1 MKRIEITTYV
11 NNTLQE
17 VDDILKRQGFKVIR
31 KSKIKDIYK
40 TLKYNELNKNNILNI
55 LSESVLIRYL
65 KVNDKDE
72 YKKLTYKNKIYDN
85 DIVISEEKINVTIDD
100 INKMNKLLEL
110 IGLKTIANVN
120 YDVIV
125 YSNDDI
131 EFCFQS
137 VENLGLLLE
146 YENKNDY
153 DGYTNEEILSE
164 KFKMLKEIQKYGLNI
179 SNDIDVKKAFEL
191 IKHKFLSIDKEKI

>member
-1 MKRIEITTYV
+1 MKQIEITTYV

>member
-1 MKRIEITTYV
+1 MKQIEITTYV

-100 INKMNKLLEL
+100 INK
-110 IGLKTIANVN
+110 T
-120 YDVIV
+120 D
-125 YSNDDI
+125 
-131 EFCFQS
+131 
-137 VENLGLLLE
+137 
-146 YENKNDY
+146 KN
-153 DGYTNEEILSE
+153 
-164 KFKMLKEIQKYGLNI
+164 
-179 SNDIDVKKAFEL
+179 
-191 IKHKFLSIDKEKI
+191 

>member
-1 MKRIEITTYV
+1 MKQIEITTYV

-110 IGLKTIANVN
+110 IGLKTIVNVN

-125 YSNDDI
+125 YSNADI

-137 VENLGLLLE
+137 VGNLGLLLE

-164 KFKMLKEIQKYGLNI
+164 KYKMLKEIQKYGLNI

>member
-1 MKRIEITTYV
+1 MKQIEITTYV

-110 IGLKTIANVN
+110 IGLKTIVNVN

-137 VENLGLLLE
+137 VGNLGLLLE

-164 KFKMLKEIQKYGLNI
+164 KYKMLKEIQKYGLNI
-179 SNDIDVKKAFEL
+179 SNDIDVKKTFEL

>member
-1 MKRIEITTYV
+1 MKQIEITTYV

-85 DIVISEEKINVTIDD
+85 DIFISEEKINVTIDD

-110 IGLKTIANVN
+110 IGLKTIVNVN

-164 KFKMLKEIQKYGLNI
+164 KYKMLKEIQKYGLNI

>member
-1 MKRIEITTYV
+1 MKQIEITTYV

-85 DIVISEEKINVTIDD
+85 DIFISEEKINVTIDD

-110 IGLKTIANVN
+110 IGLKTIVNVN

-164 KFKMLKEIQKYGLNI
+164 KYKMLKEIQKYGLNI

-191 IKHKFLSIDKEKI
+191 IKHKFLSIDKGKI

>member
-1 MKRIEITTYV
+1 MKQIEITTYV

-17 VDDILKRQGFKVIR
+17 VDDILKKQGFKIIR
-31 KSKIKDIYK
+31 KSRIEDIYK
-40 TLKYNELNKNNILNI
+40 TLKYNELNKDNILDI
-55 LSESVLIRYL
+55 LSKSILIRYL
-65 KVNDKDE
+65 KVNGIDE

-85 DIVISEEKINVTIDD
+85 NMVISEEKINVTIDD

-110 IGLKTIANVN
+110 IGLKTIVNVN
-120 YDVIV
+120 YDVVV

-131 EFCFQS
+131 ELCFQN

-153 DGYTNEEILSE
+153 EGYTNEEILNE
-164 KFKMLKEIQKYGLNI
+164 KYKMLSEIKKYGLNI

-191 IKHKFLSIDKEKI
+191 IRHQLLSIDKEKI

>member
-1 MKRIEITTYV
+1 
-11 NNTLQE
+11 
-17 VDDILKRQGFKVIR
+17 
-31 KSKIKDIYK
+31 
-40 TLKYNELNKNNILNI
+40 
-55 LSESVLIRYL
+55 
-65 KVNDKDE
+65 
-72 YKKLTYKNKIYDN
+72 
-85 DIVISEEKINVTIDD
+85 
-100 INKMNKLLEL
+100 MNKLLEL

-153 DGYTNEEILSE
+153 DGNT
-164 KFKMLKEIQKYGLNI
+164 
-179 SNDIDVKKAFEL
+179 
-191 IKHKFLSIDKEKI
+191 

>member
-1 MKRIEITTYV
+1 MKQIEITTYV

-110 IGLKTIANVN
+110 IGLKTIVNVN

-137 VENLGLLLE
+137 VGNLGLLLE

-164 KFKMLKEIQKYGLNI
+164 KFKMLKEIQ
-179 SNDIDVKKAFEL
+179 SMV
-191 IKHKFLSIDKEKI
+191 

>member
-1 MKRIEITTYV
+1 MKQIEITTYV

-131 EFCFQS
+131 GFCFQS

>member
-1 MKRIEITTYV
+1 MKQIEITTYV

-110 IGLKTIANVN
+110 IGLKTIVNVN

-137 VENLGLLLE
+137 VGNLGLLLE

>member
-1 MKRIEITTYV
+1 MKQIEITTYV

-100 INKMNKLLEL
+100 INKMNKLL
-110 IGLKTIANVN
+110 
-120 YDVIV
+120 
-125 YSNDDI
+125 
-131 EFCFQS
+131 
-137 VENLGLLLE
+137 
-146 YENKNDY
+146 
-153 DGYTNEEILSE
+153 
-164 KFKMLKEIQKYGLNI
+164 
-179 SNDIDVKKAFEL
+179 
-191 IKHKFLSIDKEKI
+191 

>member
-1 MKRIEITTYV
+1 
-11 NNTLQE
+11 
-17 VDDILKRQGFKVIR
+17 
-31 KSKIKDIYK
+31 
-40 TLKYNELNKNNILNI
+40 
-55 LSESVLIRYL
+55 
-65 KVNDKDE
+65 
-72 YKKLTYKNKIYDN
+72 
-85 DIVISEEKINVTIDD
+85 
-100 INKMNKLLEL
+100 MNKLLEL

>member
-1 MKRIEITTYV
+1 MKQIEITTHV

-17 VDDILKRQGFKVIR
+17 VDDILKKQGFKIIR
-31 KSKIKDIYK
+31 KSRIEDIYK
-40 TLKYNELNKNNILNI
+40 TLKYNELNKDNILDI
-55 LSESVLIRYL
+55 LSKSVLIRYL
-65 KVNDKDE
+65 KVNGTDE

-85 DIVISEEKINVTIDD
+85 NMVISEEKINVTIDD

-110 IGLKTIANVN
+110 IGLKTIVNVN
-120 YDVIV
+120 YDVVV

-131 EFCFQS
+131 ELCFQD

-153 DGYTNEEILSE
+153 DGYTNEEILNEKYNMLSE
-164 KFKMLKEIQKYGLNI
+164 IKKYGLNI

-191 IKHKFLSIDKEKI
+191 INHKILSIDKEKI

>member
-1 MKRIEITTYV
+1 MKQIEITTYV

-40 TLKYNELNKNNILNI
+40 TLKYNELNNNNILNI

-72 YKKLTYKNKIYDN
+72 YKKLTYKNKIYEN

-110 IGLKTIANVN
+110 IGLKTIVNVN

-137 VENLGLLLE
+137 VGNLGLLLE

-191 IKHKFLSIDKEKI
+191 IKHNFLSIDKEKI

>member
-1 MKRIEITTYV
+1 MKQIEITTYV

-65 KVNDKDE
+65 KVNNKDE

-110 IGLKTIANVN
+110 IGLKTIVNVN

-137 VENLGLLLE
+137 VGNLGLLLE

-191 IKHKFLSIDKEKI
+191 IKHNFLSIDEEKI

>member
-1 MKRIEITTYV
+1 MKQIEITTYV

-110 IGLKTIANVN
+110 IGLKTIVNVN

-137 VENLGLLLE
+137 VGNLGLLLE

-164 KFKMLKEIQKYGLNI
+164 KYKMLKEIQKYGLNI

>member
-1 MKRIEITTYV
+1 MKQIEITTYV

-110 IGLKTIANVN
+110 IGLKTIVNVN

-137 VENLGLLLE
+137 VGNLGLLLE
-146 YENKNDY
+146 YEKKNDY

-191 IKHKFLSIDKEKI
+191 IKHNFLSIDKEKI

>member
-1 MKRIEITTYV
+1 MKQIEITTYV

-85 DIVISEEKINVTIDD
+85 DIVISKEKINVTIDD

>member
-1 MKRIEITTYV
+1 MKQIEITTYV

-110 IGLKTIANVN
+110 IGLKTIVNVN

-164 KFKMLKEIQKYGLNI
+164 KYKMLKEIQKYGLNI

>member
-1 MKRIEITTYV
+1 MKQIEITTYV

-110 IGLKTIANVN
+110 IGLKTIVNVN

-125 YSNDDI
+125 YSNADI

-137 VENLGLLLE
+137 VGNLGLLLE

-164 KFKMLKEIQKYGLNI
+164 KYKMLKEIQKYGLNI
-179 SNDIDVKKAFEL
+179 SNDVDVKKAFEL

>member
-1 MKRIEITTYV
+1 MKQIEITTYV

-110 IGLKTIANVN
+110 IGLKTIVNVN

-137 VENLGLLLE
+137 VGNLGLLLE

-164 KFKMLKEIQKYGLNI
+164 KYKMLKEIQKYGLNI

-191 IKHKFLSIDKEKI
+191 IKHNFLSIDKEKI

>member
-1 MKRIEITTYV
+1 MKQIEITTYV

-85 DIVISEEKINVTIDD
+85 DMVISEEKINVSIDD

-110 IGLKTIANVN
+110 IGLKTIVNVN

>member
-1 MKRIEITTYV
+1 MKQIEITTYV

-85 DIVISEEKINVTIDD
+85 DIFISEEKINVTIDD

-110 IGLKTIANVN
+110 IGLKTIVNVN

-137 VENLGLLLE
+137 VENLGFLLE

-164 KFKMLKEIQKYGLNI
+164 KYKMLKEIQKYGLNI

>member
-1 MKRIEITTYV
+1 MKQIEITTYV

-110 IGLKTIANVN
+110 IGLKTIVNVN

-137 VENLGLLLE
+137 VGNLGLLLE

-191 IKHKFLSIDKEKI
+191 IKHNFLSIDKEKI

>member
-1 MKRIEITTYV
+1 MKQIEITTYV

-72 YKKLTYKNKIYDN
+72 YKKLTYKNKIYEN

-110 IGLKTIANVN
+110 IGLKTIVNVN

-137 VENLGLLLE
+137 VGNLGLLLE

-191 IKHKFLSIDKEKI
+191 IKHNFLSIDKEKI

>member
-1 MKRIEITTYV
+1 MKQIEITTYV

-40 TLKYNELNKNNILNI
+40 TLKYNELNKNNILNS

-110 IGLKTIANVN
+110 IGLKTIVNVN

-137 VENLGLLLE
+137 VGNLGLLLE

-191 IKHKFLSIDKEKI
+191 IKHNFLSIDKEKI

>member
-1 MKRIEITTYV
+1 MKQIEITTYV

-110 IGLKTIANVN
+110 IGLKTIVNVN

>member
-1 MKRIEITTYV
+1 MKQIEITTYV

-40 TLKYNELNKNNILNI
+40 TLKYNELNKNNILNS

-110 IGLKTIANVN
+110 IGLKTIVNVN

-125 YSNDDI
+125 YSNADI

-137 VENLGLLLE
+137 VGNLGLLLE

-164 KFKMLKEIQKYGLNI
+164 KYKMLKEIQKYGLNI

>member
-1 MKRIEITTYV
+1 MKQIEITTYV

-85 DIVISEEKINVTIDD
+85 DIVISEECYNR
-100 INKMNKLLEL
+100 
-110 IGLKTIANVN
+110 
-120 YDVIV
+120 
-125 YSNDDI
+125 
-131 EFCFQS
+131 
-137 VENLGLLLE
+137 
-146 YENKNDY
+146 
-153 DGYTNEEILSE
+153 
-164 KFKMLKEIQKYGLNI
+164 
-179 SNDIDVKKAFEL
+179 
-191 IKHKFLSIDKEKI
+191 